1 LSAPVVDDLVIDGPL
16 GQIIRRLDEKLDA
29 HNTVAVDITSEATE
43 TRSTPYPRVALQQL
57 TRNAVMHRAYE
68 GSNAPVRV
76 YWFEDRIEIH
86 NPGGPYGAVTAEN
99 FGQPGVTDYRNPH
112 LAEAMKVLGFVQ
124 RFGVGIATAQR
135 ELQRNGN
142 PPARFEV
149 QPSVV
154 LALVR
159 KQP

>member
-1 LSAPVVDDLVIDGPL
+1 
-16 GQIIRRLDEKLDA
+16 
-29 HNTVAVDITSEATE
+29 
-43 TRSTPYPRVALQQL
+43 
-57 TRNAVMHRAYE
+57 MHRAYE
-68 GSNAPVRV
+68 GTNAPVRV

-86 NPGGPYGAVTAEN
+86 NPGGPYGVVTALN

-124 RFGVGIATAQR
+124 RFGVGIATAHR

-149 QPSVV
+149 QPTAV

-159 KQP
+159 RQP